1 MSAHVRSS
9 IYMYQLHVQACQPM
23 LIAYYSY
30 SNLLHIDEKAM
41 IMDMQNS
48 NPHPATEIR
57 SEMSRNIKLNI
68 KLNNRVRLGIII
80 TIKTCQ

>member
-1 MSAHVRSS
+1 
-9 IYMYQLHVQACQPM
+9 M

-41 IMDMQNS
+41 FMDMQNS

-57 SEMSRNIKLNI
+57 SEMSRNIKLN
-68 KLNNRVRLGIII
+68 NRVRLGIII
-80 TIKTCQ
+80 TIKTCHASVYSEK